1 MQDPRSLWNSMTCVN
16 QCYPSESTPQC
27 CRVVL
32 QGSVH
37 PFEEPPI
44 KKHGHTHGSPVT
56 LEVCT
61 CASVADAASLLQ
73 AQACRQSLSERMLHI
88 SATCIGSR
96 KCRGSLWQMAV
107 PAAANFTVW
116 HSCCCSQ
123 VFSGSGT
130 RSGVKDTWPRPHGS
144 ECW

>member
-16 QCYPSESTPQC
+16 QCYPSESTPRC

-44 KKHGHTHGSPVT
+44 KMHGHTHGSPVT

-61 CASVADAASLLQ
+61 CAGVADAASLLQ
-73 AQACRQSLSERMLHI
+73 ARHADRVCQRGCSTFLQHALGPALSTPWFFV
-88 SATCIGSR
+88 ADGD
-96 KCRGSLWQMAV
+96 
-107 PAAANFTVW
+107 P
-116 HSCCCSQ
+116 SCCQLHSLAQ
-123 VFSGSGT
+123 LLLQPGIQWLRYSLRG
-130 RSGVKDTWPRPHGS
+130 
-144 ECW
+144 